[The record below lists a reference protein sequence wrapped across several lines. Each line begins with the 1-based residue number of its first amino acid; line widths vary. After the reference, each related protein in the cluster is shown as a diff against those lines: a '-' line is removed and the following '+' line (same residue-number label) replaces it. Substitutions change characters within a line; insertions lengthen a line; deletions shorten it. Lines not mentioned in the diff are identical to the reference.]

1 MKIICDEKQWINH
14 NNEIYKFNI
23 GLKKAKMKAIKDSLK
38 KNDEEKKNKISGYL
52 SGVVRGFNFLM
63 KNNFGSYK
71 ENKA

>member
-1 MKIICDEKQWINH
+1 
-14 NNEIYKFNI
+14 
-23 GLKKAKMKAIKDSLK
+23 MKAIKDSLK